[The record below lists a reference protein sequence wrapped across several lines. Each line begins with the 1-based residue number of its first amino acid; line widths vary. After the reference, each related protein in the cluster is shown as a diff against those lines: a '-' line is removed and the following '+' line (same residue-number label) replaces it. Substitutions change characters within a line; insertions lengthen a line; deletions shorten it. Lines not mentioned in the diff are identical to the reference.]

1 MKMWILGVT
10 ALTSL
15 GIAACSSSSSSPPA
29 GNSASDSGSS
39 SGGGSSSSGGGS
51 VGGGSSSGGA
61 TDASGEASACSEGSI
76 YTRLGGH
83 AGIRGAVNAIVAAEL
98 ADPDIVTYFFFQTT
112 PPTPGHPTA
121 DQIEQCF
128 TDLVAF
134 AVGGPGESYPPDGGV
149 TDDAG
154 TFQCNP
160 SMQSIHAPLLIS
172 GGTFDKFITIAGGV
186 LTTAGVC
193 PADIATLA
201 GALEDTK
208 TEVVTPS
215 LIDAG
220 YQAFPGDAAAAIAAA
235 TKGASDGAVEQ

>member
-1 MKMWILGVT
+1 M
-10 ALTSL
+10 
-15 GIAACSSSSSSPPA
+15 
-29 GNSASDSGSS
+29 
-39 SGGGSSSSGGGS
+39 
-51 VGGGSSSGGA
+51 
-61 TDASGEASACSEGSI
+61 
-76 YTRLGGH
+76 RLGGH

-128 TDLVAF
+128 TDLVAT
-134 AVGGPGESYPPDGGV
+134 AVGGPGESYPPAGGV

-160 SMQSIHAPLLIS
+160 SMQAIHAPLLIS
-172 GGTFDKFITIAGGV
+172 TGTFDKFITIAGGV

-235 TKGASDGAVEQ
+235 TNGASDGAVEQ